1 MTSTRP
7 SLKRMAQSDSFYDDL
22 PASDRFSDMADGAH
36 YAPLPD
42 DWLVG
47 VSDIMDSTGLV
58 AAGKYKTVNMV
69 GAAVISAAMNAVEAR
84 AFPFV
89 FGGDGAAFAI
99 WPGAGPEVENALAA
113 TRCWAEEEF
122 GITLRA
128 ALVPA
133 AECAAAGHPVRVAR
147 YHAATEAYYA
157 MFAGGGV
164 SWAEARMK
172 AGDIGIDPA
181 PPGTHPD
188 LTGLSCRWSHM
199 KARQGMILSLVI
211 LPGADA
217 TRDGFAR
224 VAREVIAIADPLE
237 RHGHPAPFE
246 GPGSDWPPPGAVLE
260 AHAQKG
266 DQPLARA
273 RRKVL
278 FETFIAWALI
288 KTGVK
293 LGGFD
298 ARRYARVVGDNA
310 DYRKFDDGL
319 KMTLDCDVASRD
331 AIIEI
336 LERASDAGIVRYGLS
351 EQSEAM
357 MTCIVPS
364 FMQDDHVHFIDGAAG
379 GYTLAAARMKA
390 AAQG

>member
-1 MTSTRP
+1 
-7 SLKRMAQSDSFYDDL
+7 MAQSDSFYDDL
-22 PASDRFSDMADGAH
+22 PASNRFADMADGSH
-36 YAPLPD
+36 YALLPD

-47 VSDIMDSTGLV
+47 VSDIVDSTGLV

-69 GAAVISAAMNAVEAR
+69 GAAVISAVMNAVDGR

-99 WPGAGPEVENALAA
+99 WPSAEAEVQAALAA
-113 TRCWAEEEF
+113 TCRWAEEEF

-133 AECAAAGHPVRVAR
+133 GDCAAAGHPVRVAR
-147 YHAATEAYYA
+147 YQAAAEAFYA

-164 SWAEARMK
+164 SWAETRMK
-172 AGDIGIDPA
+172 AGEIGIDPA
-181 PPGTHPD
+181 PAGTHPD

-211 LPGADA
+211 LPEDGAD
-217 TRDGFAR
+217 RDAFAR
-224 VAREVIAIADPLE
+224 VARDVIAIAGPLE
-237 RHGHPAPFE
+237 REGHPAPVE
-246 GPGSDWPPPGAVLE
+246 GPGSHWPPPGAMLE
-260 AHAQKG
+260 AHAQHG

-288 KTGVK
+288 RTGLK

-298 ARRYARVVGDNA
+298 ARRYARVVGENA

-319 KMTLDCDVASRD
+319 KMTLDCDAASRD
-331 AIIEI
+331 AIVES
-336 LERASDAGIVRYGLS
+336 LERASDAGLVRYGIS

-379 GYTLAAARMKA
+379 GYTLAASRMKA
-390 AAQG
+390 AGKG